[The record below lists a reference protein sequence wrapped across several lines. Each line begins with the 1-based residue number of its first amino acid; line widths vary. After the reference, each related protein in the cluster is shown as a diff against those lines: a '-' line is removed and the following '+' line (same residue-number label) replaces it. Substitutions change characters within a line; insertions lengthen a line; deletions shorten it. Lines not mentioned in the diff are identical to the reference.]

1 MLDGRLTHGEIYEAS
16 ISIINQ
22 HNSYLGKY
30 WKWNWEFFD
39 KISMILQYYSI
50 FDVCS
55 SQPCKATVKIQPSK
69 LLVFLHK
76 QSNKDQFQRQAIFL
90 SQSSKSLRRF
100 PTVLFIARAFCT
112 VKSTTPIDTDVGFYT
127 AVVDTGGPE
136 TARAAPLCTRGGR
149 RARRC
154 HRRRCDI
161 REYFAVC
168 FAVCARMSQAFEPLN

>member
-1 MLDGRLTHGEIYEAS
+1 MFWRE
-16 ISIINQ
+16 
-22 HNSYLGKY
+22 
-30 WKWNWEFFD
+30 
-39 KISMILQYYSI
+39 
-50 FDVCS
+50 
-55 SQPCKATVKIQPSK
+55 TV
-69 LLVFLHK
+69 F
-76 QSNKDQFQRQAIFL
+76 NQFQRQAIFL

-100 PTVLFIARAFCT
+100 PTVLFMHRASFLHGEIDDA
-112 VKSTTPIDTDVGFYT
+112 VDTDVGFYT

-168 FAVCARMSQAFEPLN
+168 FAVCARLDILM

>member
-1 MLDGRLTHGEIYEAS
+1 MEGLY
-16 ISIINQ
+16 
-22 HNSYLGKY
+22 
-30 WKWNWEFFD
+30 F
-39 KISMILQYYSI
+39 
-50 FDVCS
+50 
-55 SQPCKATVKIQPSK
+55 CK
-69 LLVFLHK
+69 
-76 QSNKDQFQRQAIFL
+76 KDQFQRQAIFL

-100 PTVLFIARAFCT
+100 PTVLFYRASFLHGE
-112 VKSTTPIDTDVGFYT
+112 IDDAEDTDVGFYT

-168 FAVCARMSQAFEPLN
+168 FAVLLARLAILM